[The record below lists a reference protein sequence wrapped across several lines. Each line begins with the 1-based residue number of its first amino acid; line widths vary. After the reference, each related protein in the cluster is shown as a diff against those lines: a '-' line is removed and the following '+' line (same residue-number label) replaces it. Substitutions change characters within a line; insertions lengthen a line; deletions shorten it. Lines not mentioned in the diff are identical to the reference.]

1 MNSLLNFSRT
11 SATEFTEIDIH
22 QVITETISLLE
33 HQFKTARIRVERE
46 LKADCPMTY
55 GNAGKLQQVFLNLFV
70 NARDAMPAG
79 GELRILTDTGDS
91 KIEILVQDTGIGI
104 SRENVKKIYDPFF
117 TTKAAGKG
125 TGLGPFRQLRNYSG
139 AWRKYF
145 GRQQA
150 RRRNV
155 VQIRTPLGQEAS
167 ECLNGRETFS
177 SSMMRRKFEKAS
189 SFLLT
194 SEGLSTDTA
203 TTGEEGLKKIEDNL
217 YDAVLLDLMLP
228 GKSGMEVQKD
238 IKRIDP
244 TLPVVIITAIAALET
259 AITAIKEGSFDY
271 VTKPWNNE
279 KLVVIVRN
287 AIKQRQLMSE
297 NLQLRRA
304 LKERFGYSNIIGK
317 SEKLLKVLDLVTQV
331 AASRSTILIQGE
343 SGTGKELIAKAIH
356 LKSPRADR
364 TFVPVNSGSMPVD
377 LLESTLFGHL
387 RGAFTSAIASKKG
400 LFEVADQGTIFFDE
414 IGTISMETQ
423 AKLLRVIQEKEFMR
437 LGATDTIKVDARII
451 AATNVDLKKLVD
463 EGRFRE
469 DLYYRLNVI
478 NIQLPPLRERKE
490 DIPALVEFF
499 TRKYCEENAKPP
511 YRFSSEALK
520 VLMDYYWPGNVREL
534 ENVVERAVVLS
545 QDEIIGRDLLPES
558 VISPSSRFATLS
570 SFPLAKNTSL
580 FEVIDSFE
588 RRVIIE
594 MLEQTGWS
602 QTDAAD
608 NFKIPLSTLN
618 QKIKRHGIEIKKK
631 RERPTVVPTSR

>member
-1 MNSLLNFSRT
+1 MSKRKGVVLIIDDEEEIRESIELLLN
-11 SATEFTEIDIH
+11 
-22 QVITETISLLE
+22 
-33 HQFKTARIRVERE
+33 
-46 LKADCPMTY
+46 
-55 GNAGKLQQVFLNLFV
+55 
-70 NARDAMPAG
+70 
-79 GELRILTDTGDS
+79 
-91 KIEILVQDTGIGI
+91 
-104 SRENVKKIYDPFF
+104 
-117 TTKAAGKG
+117 
-125 TGLGPFRQLRNYSG
+125 
-139 AWRKYF
+139 
-145 GRQQA
+145 
-150 RRRNV
+150 
-155 VQIRTPLGQEAS
+155 
-167 ECLNGRETFS
+167 
-177 SSMMRRKFEKAS
+177 
-189 SFLLT
+189 
-194 SEGLSTDTA
+194 SEGLSTDTPA
-203 TTGEEGLKKIEDNL
+203 DGEEGLKKIEENL

-228 GKSGMEVQKD
+228 GKSGMEVQRD

-244 TLPVVIITAIAALET
+244 TLPVVIITAIGALET
-259 AITAIKEGSFDY
+259 AVTAIKEGSFDY

-279 KLVVIVRN
+279 KLVVIVSN

-317 SEKLLKVLDLVTQV
+317 SEKILRVLDLVTQV
-331 AASRSTILIQGE
+331 ATSRSTVLIQGE

-356 LKSPRADR
+356 LKSPRADKA
-364 TFVPVNSGSMPVD
+364 FVPVNSGSMPVD
-377 LLESTLFGHL
+377 LLESTLFGHV

-437 LGATDTIKVDARII
+437 LGATETIKVDARII

-499 TRKYCEENAKPP
+499 TKKYCDENGKPQ
-511 YRFSSEALK
+511 YRFSAEALK
-520 VLMDYYWPGNVREL
+520 VLMDYHWPGNVREL
-534 ENVVERAVVLS
+534 ENVVERAVVLA
-545 QDEIIGRDLLPES
+545 QDDIIGRDLLPES
-558 VISPSSRFATLS
+558 IISPSLRYAMPS
-570 SFPLAKNTSL
+570 SFPLAKDTSL
-580 FEVIDSFE
+580 FEIIDAFE

-602 QTDAAD
+602 QTEAAD
-608 NFKIPLSTLN
+608 SFKIPLSTLN

-631 RERPTVVPTSR
+631 RERPTGVVTTK

>member
-1 MNSLLNFSRT
+1 MSKRKGVVLIVDD
-11 SATEFTEIDIH
+11 EEEI
-22 QVITETISLLE
+22 
-33 HQFKTARIRVERE
+33 RE
-46 LKADCPMTY
+46 
-55 GNAGKLQQVFLNLFV
+55 
-70 NARDAMPAG
+70 
-79 GELRILTDTGDS
+79 S
-91 KIEILVQDTGIGI
+91 IEILL
-104 SRENVKKIYDPFF
+104 
-117 TTKAAGKG
+117 A
-125 TGLGPFRQLRNYSG
+125 
-139 AWRKYF
+139 
-145 GRQQA
+145 
-150 RRRNV
+150 
-155 VQIRTPLGQEAS
+155 
-167 ECLNGRETFS
+167 
-177 SSMMRRKFEKAS
+177 
-189 SFLLT
+189 
-194 SEGLSTDTA
+194 SEGLTTDTA
-203 TTGEEGLKKIEDNL
+203 SSGEEGLKKIEDNS

-244 TLPVVIITAIAALET
+244 TLPVVIITAIGALET
-259 AITAIKEGSFDY
+259 AVTAIKEGSYDY

-279 KLVVIVRN
+279 KLVVIVTN

-297 NLQLRRA
+297 NFQLRRA

-317 SEKLLKVLDLVTQV
+317 SEKILKVLDLVTQV
-331 AASRSTILIQGE
+331 ATSRSTVLIQGE

-356 LKSPRADR
+356 LKSQRADKA
-364 TFVPVNSGSMPVD
+364 FVPVNSGSMPVD
-377 LLESTLFGHL
+377 LLESTLFGHV
-387 RGAFTSAIASKKG
+387 RGAFTSAIATKKG

-451 AATNVDLKKLVD
+451 AATNVDLKKHVD
-463 EGRFRE
+463 DGRFRE

-499 TRKYCEENAKPP
+499 TKKYCDENNRTH

-520 VLMDYYWPGNVREL
+520 VLMDYHWPGNVREL

-545 QDEIIGRDLLPES
+545 QDEIIGRDLLPEAI
-558 VISPSSRFATLS
+558 ISPATRFATLS
-570 SFPLAKNTSL
+570 SFPLTKSTSL
-580 FEVIDSFE
+580 FEIIDAFE

-602 QTDAAD
+602 QTEAAD

-631 RERPTVVPTSR
+631 RERPAPIPITK